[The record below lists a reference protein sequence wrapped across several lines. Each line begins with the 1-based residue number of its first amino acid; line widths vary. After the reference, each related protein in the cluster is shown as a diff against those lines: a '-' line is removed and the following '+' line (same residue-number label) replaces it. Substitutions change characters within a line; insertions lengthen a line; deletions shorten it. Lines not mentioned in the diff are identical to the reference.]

1 MKMKKLISLLLMG
14 VLSVSVF
21 TGCSGAGETPAA
33 AETEASAGGG
43 TEVPAEDGTVEEA
56 VADGAY
62 PMTFRNYDREVTVTK
77 KPEKVLTLGPNC
89 TELFAA
95 LGLEDY
101 VVGRSLINH
110 SRGPLDEYADAVNQ
124 IPELN
129 YSSATREAILSSGA
143 DFIYAL
149 DWEIGEEGCNIEEVE
164 GYGMTVYVNSATT
177 PEEQYQEILDI
188 GKIFGVED
196 RAEAYVE
203 DQRARIQAVQDKIA
217 GQDPVKV
224 LVYDSGN
231 DGVFTCSGIN
241 FESLL
246 VGMAGG
252 EGLFDDL
259 TEKQWV
265 TVSYEEVLSR
275 NPDVIL
281 IHDYDSPSV
290 EEKIAEI
297 QANPTLSQLDCV
309 KNENF
314 AVITLESV
322 LPGNRMAYAVETMA
336 KDFYPDVFGEAVFP
350 GQ

>member
-1 MKMKKLISLLLMG
+1 MKKNTLKQMMALM
-14 VLSVSVF
+14 LSCAMMASVF
-21 TGCSGAGETPAA
+21 TACGN
-33 AETEASAGGG
+33 AESTAKEDEKQESA
-43 TEVPAEDGTVEEA
+43 EVSEDKQDSTDESV
-56 VADGAY
+56 Y
-62 PMTFRNYDREVTVTK
+62 PMKFDNYGREVTVTK

-110 SRGPLDEYADAVNQ
+110 SRGPLPEFEEAVNK

-129 YSSATREAILSSGA
+129 YSSATREAIISSGA

-149 DWEIGEEGCNIEEVE
+149 DWEIGDEGCNIDEVE

-177 PEEQYQEILDI
+177 LEQQYQEILDI

-196 RAEAYVE
+196 KAEAYVA
-203 DQRARIQAVQDKIA
+203 DQKAHIQAVQDK
-217 GQDPVKV
+217 VKDQEPIDV

-231 DGVFTCSGIN
+231 DGVFTCSGVN

-246 VGMAGG
+246 VGCAGG
-252 EGLFDDL
+252 KNLFEDL
-259 TEKQWV
+259 NEKQWI
-265 TVSYEEVLSR
+265 TVSYEEVLAR
-275 NPDVIL
+275 DPDIIL

-297 QANPTLSQLDCV
+297 KANPTLSQLECV
-309 KNENF
+309 QNERF
-314 AVITLESV
+314 ATITLESV
-322 LPGNRMAYAVETMA
+322 LAGNRMAYAVESMA
-336 KDFYPDVFGEAVFP
+336 SEFYPEVFGE
-350 GQ
+350 